1 MANVSLWTNVDVD
14 VQSAL
19 VAAQTITGITKAD
32 PAVATF
38 SSGTLPADGAYV
50 VFDVTGM
57 TQVDGRVFRVAG
69 GSGSTFQLAG
79 LDSTAFGTFVSGT
92 CQVITFGTAL
102 STATGLQGSGG
113 DFEFVDITTIH
124 DSIRKQMPGVA
135 SPATYT
141 FESIWDVADAGL
153 IALNEASENQT
164 LLAVRFTFA
173 NSQKVLFTGYVGAT
187 LLPVGN
193 ALDKVTTSVVVTMFG
208 RPTVYAT

>member
-1 MANVSLWTNVDVD
+1 M
-14 VQSAL
+14 
-19 VAAQTITGITKAD
+19 
-32 PAVATF
+32 ATF

>member
-19 VAAQTITGITKAD
+19 GSAQTITGITKAD

-38 SSGTLPADGAYV
+38 SSGSLPANGAYV

-57 TQVDGRVFRVAG
+57 TQVDGRVFRVAS
-69 GSGSTFQLAG
+69 GSGSTFALEG

-92 CQVITFGTAL
+92 FQVITFGTAL